1 MAKVLILF
9 AHPAMEK
16 SRVHQRLVEHIPRS
30 ASIRFHD
37 LYERYPDCDLD
48 VRYEQRLLL
57 QHDVVIFQHPFYWY
71 SSPAIIKQWQDLVWE
86 HGWAYGSEGHAL
98 AGKKFMNAIS
108 AGGSKKSYT
117 ETGRNKFSIAD
128 YLIPFR
134 QTAHLCGVEYLPPF
148 VIHGTHRLSE
158 TDMDLHALQYE
169 QMLLALSQDRISKP
183 EIESCIYMNDLVPIP
198 NAIQS

>member
-16 SRVHQRLVEHIPRS
+16 SRVHKRLVEHIPRS
-30 ASIRFHD
+30 ADIRFHD
-37 LYERYPDCDLD
+37 LYERYPDFDID
-48 VRYEQRLLL
+48 VPYEQRLLL

-71 SSPAIIKQWQDLVWE
+71 SSPAIIKQWQDLVLE
-86 HGWAYGSEGHAL
+86 HGWAYGTGGRAI
-98 AGKKFMNAIS
+98 AGKKFMHAIS
-108 AGGSKKSYT
+108 TGGSKNSYT
-117 ETGRNKFSIAD
+117 VEGRNKYSIAD
-128 YLIPFR
+128 YMLPFE
-134 QTAHLCGVEYLPPF
+134 QTAYLCDVEYLPPF
-148 VIHGTHRLSE
+148 VIHGTHRLPE

-169 QMLLALSQDRISKP
+169 QMLLALVQDRISKP